1 MRHELMSI
9 GDNSC
14 FAKEYFMQMEHIDHK
29 RLLTLSFYLLVLA
42 FVGNGQEIGVNY
54 DEHGRVVSSSH
65 GVVDANDRLA
75 VLITYTYDTLGVVET
90 RTLQSYDKQGRP
102 VRKEVYTV
110 DEYLLYT
117 EENQYDRHGNRA
129 RYTQTSYDEDGK
141 PTQTVYRYRYS
152 KQPDGKWKLV
162 GIRLNGKEMLLD

>member
-1 MRHELMSI
+1 MSI

-14 FAKEYFMQMEHIDHK
+14 FAKEYFMQMEHIVYK
-29 RLLTLSFYLLVLA
+29 RLLTLCFYLLVLA
-42 FVGNGQEIGVNY
+42 FVGNGQKIGVNY

-75 VLITYTYDTLGVVET
+75 VLITYTYDSTGVVET

-117 EENQYDRHGNRA
+117 EENQYDRHGNRT

-152 KQPDGKWKLV
+152 KQPDGKWILV

>member
-1 MRHELMSI
+1 MSI

-14 FAKEYFMQMEHIDHK
+14 FAKEYSMQMEHIVYK

-117 EENQYDRHGNRA
+117 EENQYDRHGNRT

>member
-1 MRHELMSI
+1 MSI

-14 FAKEYFMQMEHIDHK
+14 FAKEYFMHMEHIDHK
-29 RLLTLSFYLLVLA
+29 RLLTLSFYLLVFA

-117 EENQYDRHGNRA
+117 EENQYDRHGNRT

>member
-1 MRHELMSI
+1 MSI

-75 VLITYTYDTLGVVET
+75 VLITYTYDSTGVVET

-117 EENQYDRHGNRA
+117 EENQYDRHGNRT

-141 PTQTVYRYRYS
+141 PIQTVYRYRYG
-152 KQPDGKWKLV
+152 KQSDGKWKLV

>member
-117 EENQYDRHGNRA
+117 EENQYDRHGNRT

>member
-75 VLITYTYDTLGVVET
+75 VLITYTYDSTGVVET
-90 RTLQSYDKQGRP
+90 RTLQGYDKQGRP

-117 EENQYDRHGNRA
+117 EENQYDRHGNRT

>member
-1 MRHELMSI
+1 MSI

-117 EENQYDRHGNRA
+117 EENQYDRHGNRT